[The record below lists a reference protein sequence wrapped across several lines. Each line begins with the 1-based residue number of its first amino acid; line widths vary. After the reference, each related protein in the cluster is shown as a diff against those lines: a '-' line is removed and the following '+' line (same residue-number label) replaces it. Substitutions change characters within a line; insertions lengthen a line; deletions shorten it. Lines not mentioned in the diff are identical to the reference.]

1 MKPLFQVI
9 VSSLFSLT
17 LYPSAGRCLFYVL
30 LVLIGLSGC
39 GWFSKDNTRIP
50 TELHAITQ
58 TLNVREVWS
67 ESMGDG
73 TGDKYLKLHPLLT
86 EDTLYVVNAKGV
98 VMALEARQGERL
110 WEVDT
115 KVAVSA
121 GINGDEE
128 LLVFGT
134 EDGDAIALSAEDA
147 RERWRIRLS
156 SEVMAVSRADFGIIA
171 VRTNDSKVFGLDT
184 HSGDQIWQLGRKA
197 PVLTLK
203 GMSIPMVNSGN
214 LVVGFDDGKLGVFSM
229 LRGQS
234 LWQTTLGVP
243 KGRSEL
249 ERMVDIDGAIKVRD
263 GIIYAVGFHS
273 QVAAV
278 TLIEGKVLWSRNLS
292 SHRGLDVD
300 ESRLYVTDDDS
311 QVWAFDRRT
320 GASLWK
326 QDKLRYRK
334 LTSPVAIADYVI
346 VGDYEGYVH
355 WLAKSDGEFV
365 ARTLVDGE
373 GILTAPVVH
382 GSRAYVFGT
391 GGDLVALDI
400 APEPEIALESE
411 VEDL

>member
-1 MKPLFQVI
+1 MPFAFLL
-9 VSSLFSLT
+9 S
-17 LYPSAGRCLFYVL
+17 VL
-30 LVLIGLSGC
+30 LVLISLNGC

-50 TELHAITQ
+50 TELEDITQ
-58 TLNVREVWS
+58 TLQVREAWRKS
-67 ESMGDG
+67 IGGG
-73 TGDKYLKLHPLLT
+73 TKDKYLKLHPLII
-86 EDTLYVVNAKGV
+86 EDRLLVINAKGEV
-98 VMALEARQGERL
+98 KALETDQGEL
-110 WEVDT
+110 IWKVET
-115 KVAVSA
+115 KVVVSA

-134 EDGDAIALSAEDA
+134 EDGDAVALSSEDG
-147 RERWRIRLS
+147 RELWRSRLS
-156 SEVMAVSRADFGIIA
+156 SEVMSVSQVDFGVIA

-184 HSGDQIWQLGRKA
+184 HSGDQLWQLGNKA

-203 GMSIPMVNSGN
+203 GMSVPVLHSGK

-249 ERMVDIDGAIKVRD
+249 ERMVDIDGTIKVRD

-278 TLIEGKVLWSRNLS
+278 TLIEGRVLWSRNLS
-292 SHRGLDVD
+292 SHSGLDVD
-300 ESRLYVTDDDS
+300 ESRVYVTDDDS

-326 QDKLRYRK
+326 QEKLRYRK
-334 LTSPVAIADYVI
+334 LTSPVAIEDYVI
-346 VGDYEGYVH
+346 LGDYAGHVH
-355 WLAKSDGEFV
+355 WLAKSDGGVV
-365 ARTLVDGE
+365 ARTFVDGDGILSTPLVDG
-373 GILTAPVVH
+373 
-382 GSRAYVFGT
+382 SRGYVLGK

-400 APEPEIALESE
+400 APQTE
-411 VEDL
+411 VNEE